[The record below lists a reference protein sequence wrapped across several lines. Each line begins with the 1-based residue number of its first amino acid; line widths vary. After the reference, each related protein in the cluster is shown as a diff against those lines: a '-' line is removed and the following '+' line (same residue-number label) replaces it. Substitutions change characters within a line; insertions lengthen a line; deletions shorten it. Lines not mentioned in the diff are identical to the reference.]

1 MEDILLP
8 LLVTKSKL
16 HFDLR
21 GEMAA
26 TSTNEVS
33 SLSQAHF
40 DEILVL
46 VEHDSA
52 NSLTEIL
59 RCIVLILVLVEQD
72 SLFNKSHAVC

>member
-1 MEDILLP
+1 MEHDNSTLYNQIEI
-8 LLVTKSKL
+8 

-26 TSTNEVS
+26 TTTNEVS

-46 VEHDSA
+46 M
-52 NSLTEIL
+52 EIEAFIRSWL
-59 RCIVLILVLVEQD
+59 LSCRNPC
-72 SLFNKSHAVC
+72 FNGT